1 MQSLWRDARVEPL
14 DGRTRREKNIRWMI
28 FDWTCPVVGSGV
40 QRSDRP
46 CWGIQGGKAPLASLA
61 KAEKPK
67 GFFGAAVRCGLPQ
80 CETCLI
86 THRRFRSLGGRRR
99 VICGFAICPGG
110 RCLMLGREYEYRFRQ
125 EVIFCSMI
133 WQKEKGH
140 NSPVDCLL
148 LRSVQVST
156 DPGGNGPVR
165 KALVSFPVNRHGCFS
180 SRASWGI

>member
-14 DGRTRREKNIRWMI
+14 DGRTRREKNIRWMF
-28 FDWTCPVVGSGV
+28 FDCTCQVVGSGV

-110 RCLMLGREYEYRFRQ
+110 GCLMPGREYEYRFRQ

-133 WQKEKGH
+133 WQTKKER
-140 NSPVDCLL
+140 NSPVNCLL
-148 LRSVQVST
+148 LRSDQVLNE
-156 DPGGNGPVR
+156 PGGNEAGAKSTGLISGKSPR
-165 KALVSFPVNRHGCFS
+165 
-180 SRASWGI
+180 

>member
-1 MQSLWRDARVEPL
+1 MQSPWRDARVEPL
-14 DGRTRREKNIRWMI
+14 DGRTGREKIIRRMI
-28 FDWTCPVVGSGV
+28 FNCACQVVGSGV

-99 VICGFAICPGG
+99 VICGLAICPGG
-110 RCLMLGREYEYRFRQ
+110 RCLM
-125 EVIFCSMI
+125 
-133 WQKEKGH
+133 
-140 NSPVDCLL
+140 PVK
-148 LRSVQVST
+148 RARISVPEGNDIRLD
-156 DPGGNGPVR
+156 DPANEEGAKQSGELFAP
-165 KALVSFPVNRHGCFS
+165 SQ
-180 SRASWGI
+180 

>member
-1 MQSLWRDARVEPL
+1 MAGFQREPIPLAGCKGGTLRWTDRTGENYPVDDFRLYVSGSRLRCAEVRQTLLGDPRGQS
-14 DGRTRREKNIRWMI
+14 
-28 FDWTCPVVGSGV
+28 
-40 QRSDRP
+40 
-46 CWGIQGGKAPLASLA
+46 PLASLA

-99 VICGFAICPGG
+99 VICGFAICQGG
-110 RCLMLGREYEYRFRQ
+110 RCLMPGREYEYRFRQ

-140 NSPVDCLL
+140 NSPV
-148 LRSVQVST
+148 
-156 DPGGNGPVR
+156 
-165 KALVSFPVNRHGCFS
+165 A
-180 SRASWGI
+180 